1 MYLTVPEDAQ
11 NKMTLEI
18 GSCRLMNEISK
29 EKSKIHRGVIVY
41 SSIISVSTLGLT
53 SNYHEDRRDSKNIF
67 DRQK

>member
-1 MYLTVPEDAQ
+1 
-11 NKMTLEI
+11 
-18 GSCRLMNEISK
+18 MNEISK